1 MKRIK
6 RVTFKQVCNNAL
18 AECAARLQK
27 RVREA
32 NSVAKIALTK
42 KDRLTAY
49 RAKNAALNHGLR
61 VGLFKPRSDEKGR
74 NHLLLVGSDIGRV
87 HMPIRKL
94 TSVNRQSL
102 TIRTALGHRS
112 LDAA

>member
-6 RVTFKQVCNNAL
+6 RVTFKQVCNNVS
-18 AECAARLQK
+18 AECAAHLQK

-32 NSVAKIALTK
+32 NSVAKIAITE

-49 RAKNAALNHGLR
+49 RVKHAALNHGLR
-61 VGLFKPRSDEKGR
+61 VGLFKHRSDENGR
-74 NHLLLVGSDIGRV
+74 NHLLLVGTDIGRV

-94 TSVNRQSL
+94 TSDNRQSL
-102 TIRTALGHRS
+102 AIRTALGHRS
-112 LDAA
+112 QDAA